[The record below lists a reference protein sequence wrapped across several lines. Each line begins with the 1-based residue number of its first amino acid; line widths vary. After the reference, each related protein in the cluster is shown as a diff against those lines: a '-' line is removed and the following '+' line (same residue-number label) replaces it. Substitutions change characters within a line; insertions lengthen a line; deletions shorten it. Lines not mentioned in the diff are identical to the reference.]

1 MGWEEENFNLPH
13 KIDTPEPSDR
23 TIFDI
28 TAWLGYVR
36 DMIETFKIIR
46 NIKVYD
52 EETVSKLTPSSIE
65 YTRGHQQKLLKKSV
79 RYDLHWL
86 PVQHRIT
93 YKLCLLMHLVHNN
106 RAPSH
111 LVNSVTATASLSYR
125 GRLRSASSQ
134 RYE

>member
-65 YTRGHQQKLLKKSV
+65 YTGRSSAETTKKECKV
-79 RYDLHWL
+79 
-86 PVQHRIT
+86 
-93 YKLCLLMHLVHNN
+93 
-106 RAPSH
+106 
-111 LVNSVTATASLSYR
+111 
-125 GRLRSASSQ
+125 
-134 RYE
+134 